1 MTAHDSYLATG
12 FRDVD
17 NNSDIGKLVACLR
30 FLDRLPSFNAYKK
43 MSIDR
48 LKLKPGDIVVDVGCG
63 LGFDVARLASVV
75 SPGGSSIGI
84 DNSERLLEAARNAF
98 AAVEGVSFVQRD
110 IHSLDIPSNSVDG
123 IRVDRTLQHVQE
135 PQKVISEM
143 IRVLKPDGRLVCAEP
158 DWSTFVID
166 ADNDEIT
173 DRVVQTWKNSFKN
186 PNIGRQLLR
195 RVRAE
200 GLENTWA
207 DGLIL
212 LADGLKAADIVY
224 DIYATADK
232 VRSEND
238 QASCAI
244 DDWVREL
251 QRREDREGVM
261 ACVTIFLAGGQK
273 RQ

>member
-30 FLDRLPSFNAYKK
+30 FLDGLPSFNAYKR
-43 MSIDR
+43 MSMVR
-48 LKLKPGDIVVDVGCG
+48 LKLKPGHVAVDVGCG
-63 LGFDVARLASVV
+63 LGFDVARLANVV

-84 DNSERLLEAARNAF
+84 DNSEKLLSAARNAF
-98 AAVEGVSFVQRD
+98 AAVEGVSFVQGD
-110 IHSLDIPSNSVDG
+110 IHSLGIPSNSVDG
-123 IRVDRTLQHVQE
+123 IRVDRTLQHVQD
-135 PQKVISEM
+135 PQRVISEM
-143 IRVLKPDGRLVCAEP
+143 VRVLKPGGWLVCAEP

-173 DRVVQTWKNSFKN
+173 DRVVQTWRSNFRT

-195 RVRAE
+195 RVRTE

-212 LADGLKAADIVY
+212 LADGIRAADIVY

-232 VRSEND
+232 VKADND
-238 QASCAI
+238 KESCVI

-261 ACVTIFLAGGQK
+261 ASVTIFLAGGQK
-273 RQ
+273 RK